1 MDNIIKAREIYTLIV
16 ALSDMSE
23 SADIFT
29 YLSNKRSVLSI
40 SVKREINDGSEVDS
54 ETMIQSSQLAPLSHS
69 GEFTQSILRR
79 LGILP
84 SLNGY
89 TYLTDAINYELTSD
103 ESNVSI
109 TKCIYPSIAKKHA
122 SSAAKVERSIRHA
135 IEAAWKHTDIKA
147 FEPFFGCR
155 ITKKPTNAQFVSAIA
170 EYIRETEPKYIEYI
184 KSMEEN
190 N

>member
-1 MDNIIKAREIYTLIV
+1 
-16 ALSDMSE
+16 MSE

-54 ETMIQSSQLAPLSHS
+54 DTMIQSNQLTPLNHS

-79 LGILP
+79 LGIVP

-89 TYLTDAINYELTSD
+89 TYLTDAINYELTSV
-103 ESNVSI
+103 ETNVSI
-109 TKCIYPSIAKKHA
+109 TKCIYPTIAKKHS

-135 IEAAWKHTDIKA
+135 IEAAWKHTDTKS

-155 ITKKPTNAQFVSAIA
+155 INKKPTNAQFVSAIA
-170 EYIRETEPKYIEYI
+170 EYIKETEPKYIDYI
-184 KSMEEN
+184 RSIDDN
-190 N
+190 

>member
-1 MDNIIKAREIYTLIV
+1 MDNIIEARETYTLIV

-29 YLSNKRSVLSI
+29 YLSNKKSVLSI
-40 SVKREINDGSEVDS
+40 SVKREINDDGSEVDS
-54 ETMIQSSQLAPLSHS
+54 DTMIQSNQSTPLSHS

-89 TYLTDAINYELTSD
+89 AYLTDAINYELTSQ
-103 ESNVSI
+103 ETNLSI
-109 TKCIYPSIAKKHA
+109 TKCIYPTIAKKH
-122 SSAAKVERSIRHA
+122 SSSSAKVERSIRHA
-135 IEAAWKHTDIKA
+135 IEAAWKHTDTKA

-155 ITKKPTNAQFVSAIA
+155 VIKKPTNAQFVSAIA
-170 EYIRETEPKYIEYI
+170 EYIKETEPKYIDYI
-184 KSMEEN
+184 KNINE
-190 N
+190 

>member
-1 MDNIIKAREIYTLIV
+1 MDNITEARETYTLIV

-29 YLSNKRSVLSI
+29 YLSNKRSVMSI
-40 SVKREINDGSEVDS
+40 SVKREIIGVLEVDS
-54 ETMIQSSQLAPLSHS
+54 DAIIQNNQSIPLRHS
-69 GEFTQSILRR
+69 GEFTQSILRH

-103 ESNVSI
+103 ETNLSI
-109 TKCIYPSIAKKHA
+109 TKLIYPTIAKKHA

-135 IEAAWKHTDIKA
+135 IEAAWKHTDKKA

-155 ITKKPTNAQFVSAIA
+155 INKKPTNAQFVSAIA
-170 EYIRETEPKYIEYI
+170 EYIKETEPKYIDYI
-184 KSMEEN
+184 KSLDD
-190 N
+190 